1 MPVKQYAFISQW
13 LVDAPVQ
20 PVWESIYESEQWPL
34 WWKGVIQ
41 VTETLKGDENGIG
54 SIRQYK
60 MRSPMLYTLSFNI
73 HLTERV
79 DYVKL
84 VGDASGELKGTGA
97 WYFEERKTKTLVQC
111 HWHVST
117 TIRWMNAFSY
127 LLRPL
132 FEYNHAAVMRNGAIS
147 LAKKLNT
154 QVEIIS

>member
-1 MPVKQYAFISQW
+1 MSVRQYAFISKW
-13 LVDAPVQ
+13 LVDAPVET
-20 PVWESIYESEQWPL
+20 VWESIYESEQWPQ

-73 HLTERV
+73 VLNERT

-84 VGDASGELKGTGA
+84 VGIASGELAGTGA
-97 WYFEERKTKTLVQC
+97 WYFEAQGTKTLVQC

-117 TIRWMNAFSY
+117 TIWWMNMFSL
-127 LLRPL
+127 LLRSL